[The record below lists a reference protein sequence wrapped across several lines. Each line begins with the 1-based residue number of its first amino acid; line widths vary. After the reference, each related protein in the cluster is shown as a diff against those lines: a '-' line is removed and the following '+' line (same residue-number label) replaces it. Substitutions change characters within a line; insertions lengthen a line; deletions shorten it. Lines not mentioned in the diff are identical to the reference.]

1 MSKFFYLLLILSFLH
16 GISSEAEEITS
27 GKKETLKEYFSEVLE
42 TSNKNLNEIREFGEN
57 LVKTI
62 KSYFLDAHIELLQ
75 FFEDARSRALN
86 AISAKI
92 CSGPEQNKKNGL
104 ILQICQ
110 DFLTEKNLK
119 KSEQL

>member
-1 MSKFFYLLLILSFLH
+1 MHLYPIWVPLH
-16 GISSEAEEITS
+16 FRSVGIKRLTAINV
-27 GKKETLKEYFSEVLE
+27 GM
-42 TSNKNLNEIREFGEN
+42 
-57 LVKTI
+57 
-62 KSYFLDAHIELLQ
+62 
-75 FFEDARSRALN
+75 ALN